1 MQGWVEAAGHHC
13 EQIHEHL
20 VLKPRES
27 LAHVRVDE
35 LRVKAHGSIVW
46 LAMAIMVSTRL
57 WLGGAISPSRDTA
70 LIRRLVVYVRAC
82 TSPEHPLLV
91 ATDGLII
98 YVKTFCKAFRSK
110 RYTGR
115 VGAPRLIAWPEVVIG
130 QVLKRY
136 KRRRVVDVE
145 RRLKQGSFSQPE
157 LARSDAGRR
166 VGEAVE

>member
-1 MQGWVEAAGHHC
+1 VQGWVEAAGHHC

-27 LAHVRVDE
+27 LAHVQADE
-35 LRVKAHGSIVW
+35 LRMKAQGSIV
-46 LAMAIMVSTRL
+46 

-82 TSPEHPLLV
+82 ASVEHPLLV
-91 ATDGLII
+91 ATDGLIT
-98 YVKTFCKAFRSK
+98 YVKAFRSK

-136 KRRRVVDVE
+136 KRRT
-145 RRLKQGSFSQPE
+145 QGN
-157 LARSDAGRR
+157 
-166 VGEAVE
+166 